1 MIPCSFCVRCKN
13 WANVAIMSKM
23 WPPYVSNMCTIV
35 LLRTKSSN
43 HYWSMLST
51 NFWWRQSWASMQHGR
66 RKGCKVHSRLG
77 YTKGMS
83 HLKITHRTV
92 LWMTIMF
99 TNSFILVIYFF
110 HLILTFFVIEVV
122 VIICDFDDLN
132 MSLNFLEHISRM
144 LSHYAILLKRN
155 Q

>member
-1 MIPCSFCVRCKN
+1 
-13 WANVAIMSKM
+13 
-23 WPPYVSNMCTIV
+23 
-35 LLRTKSSN
+35 
-43 HYWSMLST
+43 
-51 NFWWRQSWASMQHGR
+51 
-66 RKGCKVHSRLG
+66 
-77 YTKGMS
+77 
-83 HLKITHRTV
+83 
-92 LWMTIMF
+92 MTIMF

-122 VIICDFDDLN
+122 VIICDLDDLN